1 LHALRDGQ
9 PAASSAALLMRKPL
23 DRRCTLL
30 AIASV
35 WRCMF
40 SAARNASILVLILTP
55 RVTVAQRLT

>member
-1 LHALRDGQ
+1 
-9 PAASSAALLMRKPL
+9 
-23 DRRCTLL
+23 L

-40 SAARNASILVLILTP
+40 SAARNASIVVLILTP